1 MSNSWQIDPRKTAWE
16 NLWDCV
22 HVNTLV
28 FKKKA
33 VKSGLKLTADEWGE
47 AMDNVM
53 FTAVRRFM
61 SRLKNGRYN
70 RKFSFYLNVRA
81 AVWMVFQQV
90 TEQYVKHVV
99 HRKINSLD
107 RLTQEQ
113 SNYLINSLPMPKYVT
128 DNMEAKLARQ
138 NLQAWKKGSTFGQ
151 HVHKEQAAN
160 YWDLIE
166 SCEEAGLEVDRNAL
180 DYLLGKQ
187 YATGEKERVKM
198 ILIRDSIVNDAVLGS
213 LLVGGQKICETLEN
227 KDKLLPYGDY
237 RLLVNKSPTFGR
249 DLALIFNDKIKKSRG
264 FRIHEGNKAINS
276 SGCILVGMGRVN
288 DTITDSRKACDVV
301 TEIARNDCTL
311 KIVSNGMI

>member
-1 MSNSWQIDPRKTAWE
+1 MLWKIDQNKSAKE
-16 NLWDCV
+16 NLWDCIRL
-22 HVNTLV
+22 NTHS
-28 FKKKA
+28 FKAKA
-33 VKSGLKLTADEWGE
+33 IKGGLKLTADEWE
-47 AMDNVM
+47 EVLDIVM

-61 SRLKNGRYN
+61 SRLRNGRYN
-70 RKFSFYLNVRA
+70 RKFSFYLNVRSS
-81 AVWMVFQQV
+81 VWMVFHQV

-99 HRKINSLD
+99 HRKMNSLD

-113 SNYLINSLPMPKYVT
+113 SNFLINSLPMPKYVS
-128 DNMEAKLARQ
+128 DNMEAKLAQQ
-138 NLQAWKKGSTFGQ
+138 NLHAWKKGSTFGQ
-151 HVHKEQAAN
+151 HVHKEWVAN
-160 YWDLIE
+160 FWDLIE
-166 SCEEAGLEVDRNAL
+166 SCEEAGLEVDRNSL

-227 KDKLLPYGDY
+227 KNKLLPYGDY

-264 FRIHEGNKAINS
+264 FRIHEGNRAINS